1 MPKLKSS
8 EIIDQEGKAIS
19 LDALESGISS
29 YDPIFLTEKII
40 EFGRMLT
47 GIEIYGY
54 QYDIAFRIIHAVVV
68 NDGESITML
77 LSRQSGKTEVLSFT
91 SVTLLVLMPVLG
103 KMFHELEHLQHGIQ
117 IGLFAP
123 QRDQVDTTYGRT
135 IGRIKS
141 KNAEMLMADPEINAE
156 LLSRVHINLSNG
168 SFMTGQVANKQS
180 KIESKTFHVVIIEE
194 AQDVDSYIV
203 EKSISPMVAATNGV
217 IIRCGTTGV
226 RKNHFWEE
234 IQFNRLKN
242 KKLTD
247 PRLGFH
253 FEYNYKDILQYKRA
267 QYALDK
273 KPFHLNYEKYINK
286 LIAKRGV
293 DDPTFRLN
301 YALIWA
307 LDEGMFFTK
316 ESFLATLDKRRGFI
330 TELEEGDFVCAG
342 LDIAKD
348 YASTVLTI
356 GTVEEV
362 ALPDGDTDIVK
373 KVGMW
378 IEIKNSDYEMQHHEI
393 CDNLVE
399 FGVDILYA
407 DYTGV
412 GKAVV
417 DRLMHELGDKILII
431 PYTFSR
437 PSKSDMWLALD
448 GDVKSKRLS
457 IPGNKTVRNSLEYQA
472 FEEQMLNL
480 QKDYQGSYLIAHKS
494 SGFKDDYCD
503 SLGLFCLACDHPM
516 PESAEEYDDNPF
528 YMNKKGIEHLIQTS
542 KW

>member
-1 MPKLKSS
+1 MSKKKNKGIKDNKGDYIPV
-8 EIIDQEGKAIS
+8 EE
-19 LDALESGISS
+19 LESGSLS
-29 YDPIFLTEKII
+29 FDPVFITEKII
-40 EFGRMLT
+40 TFGEMLT
-47 GIEIYGY
+47 GISIYGY
-54 QYDIAFRIIHAVVV
+54 QHQIAFRIIHSVLV

-77 LSRQSGKTEVLSFT
+77 LSRQSGKTEVLSFV
-91 SVTLLVLMPVLG
+91 SCTLLVIMPILG
-103 KMFHELEHLQHGIQ
+103 KMFPELQHLQHGIQ

-135 IGRIKS
+135 LGRIKS
-141 KNAEMLMADPEINAE
+141 QNSQMVMSDPEIATS
-156 LLSRVHINLSNG
+156 LTSKAYITLDNG

-180 KIESKTFHVVIIEE
+180 KIESKTFHIAIIEE

-203 EKSISPMVAATNGV
+203 EKSIEPMVAATNGV

-242 KKLTD
+242 RKITD

-253 FEYNYKDILQYKRA
+253 YEFNYKDIIGFKRD
-267 QYALDK
+267 QYAIDK
-273 KPFHLNYEKYINK
+273 KAFHLNYEKTINK
-286 LIAKRGV
+286 LIAKRGS
-293 DDPTFRLN
+293 DDPTFKLN
-301 YALIWA
+301 YGLIWS
-307 LDEGMFFTK
+307 LDEGMFFTSSSYK
-316 ESFLATLDKRRGFI
+316 QVLDKRRGFI
-330 TELEEGDFVCAG
+330 TEVDDNQLVCAG

-362 ALPDGDTDIVK
+362 ELMDGDYDIQK
-373 KVGMW
+373 KIGTW
-378 IEIKNSDYEMQHHEI
+378 IELKNADYEFQHYEI
-393 CDNLVE
+393 CNTLIE
-399 FGVDILYA
+399 YGVDILYA

-417 DRLMHELGDKILII
+417 DRMLHEIGDKVLII

-437 PSKSDMWLALD
+437 PSKSDMWLSLD
-448 GDVKSKRLS
+448 SDVKTNRLS
-457 IPGNKTVRNSLEYQA
+457 VPANKKVRASLEYQA
-472 FEEQMLNL
+472 FEEQVLNL
-480 QKDYQGSYLIAHKS
+480 QKDYQGSYLVAHKS

-503 SLGLFCLACDHPM
+503 SLGLFCLACEHDL
-516 PESAEEYDDNPF
+516 PEAAEEFEQNPF
-528 YMNKKGIEHLIQTS
+528 YQGQKNVTELLKIA